1 MKTQLAIVQFRAEAF
16 DAPGNRRRTLDLVEQ
31 AAAAGARVIVLPE
44 LAISGYQLERSGLL
58 RSAEE
63 VRGPT
68 LEAWSGAA
76 RRLGVWIAGGFC
88 ERQGDRLFNSAIL
101 VGPDGLAGH
110 YQKLHLFDSE
120 KLIFAPGERGLGVH
134 HTPFG
139 NIGICVCYDLRFVE
153 VARVLALAGADLIA
167 VPTAWVKGF
176 DPKPR
181 DAMGYIGQA
190 RGAILQA
197 NLNQVYIACASQC
210 GHVGATE
217 FLGSSLIAD
226 PYGAVL
232 EGPMGDDEERIA
244 VADFDNAVAEA
255 SRVRSP
261 LVRPREDRRTD
272 VYAVMSGG
280 KQY

>member
-1 MKTQLAIVQFRAEAF
+1 M
-16 DAPGNRRRTLDLVEQ
+16 
-31 AAAAGARVIVLPE
+31 
-44 LAISGYQLERSGLL
+44 
-58 RSAEE
+58 
-63 VRGPT
+63 
-68 LEAWSGAA
+68 
-76 RRLGVWIAGGFC
+76 
-88 ERQGDRLFNSAIL
+88 L

-120 KLIFAPGERGLGVH
+120 KLIFAPGERGLSVYQ
-134 HTPFG
+134 TPIG
-139 NIGICVCYDLRFVE
+139 RIGICVCYDLRFVE

-167 VPTAWVKGF
+167 VPTAWVRGF

-210 GHVGATE
+210 GRVGTTE

-226 PYGAVL
+226 PYGTVL

-244 VADFDNAVAEA
+244 VAEFDTAVAEA

-272 VYAVMSGG
+272 VYAVASGG

>member
-1 MKTQLAIVQFRAEAF
+1 MKTQVAIVQFRAEAF
-16 DAPGNRRRTLDLVEQ
+16 DAGGNRRRTLDLVEE
-31 AAAAGARVIVLPE
+31 AAAAGARLVVLPE
-44 LAISGYQLERSGLL
+44 LAISGYQLERAGLL

-63 VRGPT
+63 INGPT

-76 RRLGVWIAGGFC
+76 RRHGVWIAGGFC
-88 ERQGDRLFNSAIL
+88 ERQGDRLFNSAML

-120 KLIFAPGERGLGVH
+120 KLIFAPGERGLSVYQ
-134 HTPFG
+134 TPIG
-139 NIGICVCYDLRFVE
+139 RIGICVCYDLRFVE

-167 VPTAWVKGF
+167 VPTAWVRGF

-197 NLNQVYIACASQC
+197 NLNQVYIAIASQC
-210 GHVGATE
+210 GRVGTTE

-226 PYGAVL
+226 PYGTVL

-244 VADFDNAVAEA
+244 VAEFDTAVAEA

-272 VYAVMSGG
+272 VYAVASGG